1 MLFKK
6 LTVFLVICLLS
17 IMCITQIY
25 GLDVMIGGESIGIVL
40 NYDAICITGFYDIE
54 VNQQI
59 IDPSRYFKINDLIIE
74 VENQKVTS
82 IEELTNSI
90 KALSTNTVHFIV
102 EREGKQMPI
111 QMDIYKKGDEFST
124 GLYVKDST
132 KGIGT
137 VTYYR
142 MDTNEFASLGHSLND
157 NENIIEQGNVYEAPI
172 SSIKKSSNL
181 EIGQKIG
188 NIQNSSLGKIEKN
201 NDYGVFGTVGS
212 LPKNNVYQTAS
223 QEEIKTGDAY
233 FLTVLENNEIKKCK
247 IRIDQIIKQDQP
259 AEKGIHF
266 TLIDQDVIDLTNGI
280 IQGMSGSPI
289 IQNNKLIGCITH
301 ASSQNNLQGYGM
313 FIQWMIDNS

>member
-6 LTVFLVICLLS
+6 LTISLVICLLS

-90 KALSTNTVHFIV
+90 KALST
-102 EREGKQMPI
+102 
-111 QMDIYKKGDEFST
+111 
-124 GLYVKDST
+124 
-132 KGIGT
+132 

-142 MDTNEFASLGHSLND
+142 MDTNEFASLGHCLND

-233 FLTVLENNEIKKCK
+233 FLTVLKNNEIKKCK

-280 IQGMSGSPI
+280 VQGMSGSPI

-313 FIQWMIDNS
+313 FIQWMINNS

>member
-201 NDYGVFGTVGS
+201 
-212 LPKNNVYQTAS
+212 K
-223 QEEIKTGDAY
+223 IIDARKDVCIAKMIMPARMITR
-233 FLTVLENNEIKKCK
+233 LK
-247 IRIDQIIKQDQP
+247 I
-259 AEKGIHF
+259 
-266 TLIDQDVIDLTNGI
+266 LLVGI
-280 IQGMSGSPI
+280 IILFVKICLTYGF
-289 IQNNKLIGCITH
+289 KLNFH
-301 ASSQNNLQGYGM
+301 EK
-313 FIQWMIDNS
+313 

>member
-6 LTVFLVICLLS
+6 LTISLVICLLS

-102 EREGKQMPI
+102 EREGKQIPI

-142 MDTNEFASLGHSLND
+142 MDTNEFASLGHCLND
-157 NENIIEQGNVYEAPI
+157 NENIIEQGNIYEAPI

-181 EIGQKIG
+181 
-188 NIQNSSLGKIEKN
+188 
-201 NDYGVFGTVGS
+201 D
-212 LPKNNVYQTAS
+212 
-223 QEEIKTGDAY
+223 
-233 FLTVLENNEIKKCK
+233 KC
-247 IRIDQIIKQDQP
+247 
-259 AEKGIHF
+259 A
-266 TLIDQDVIDLTNGI
+266 
-280 IQGMSGSPI
+280 
-289 IQNNKLIGCITH
+289 
-301 ASSQNNLQGYGM
+301 
-313 FIQWMIDNS
+313 

>member
-54 VNQQI
+54 VNKQI

-90 KALSTNTVHFIV
+90 KALSTNAVHFIV
-102 EREGKQMPI
+102 EREGKQIPI

-142 MDTNEFASLGHSLND
+142 MDTNEFASLGHCLND

-233 FLTVLENNEIKKCK
+233 FLTVLK
-247 IRIDQIIKQDQP
+247 IMRLKSV
-259 AEKGIHF
+259 KYV
-266 TLIDQDVIDLTNGI
+266 LIRL
-280 IQGMSGSPI
+280 
-289 IQNNKLIGCITH
+289 
-301 ASSQNNLQGYGM
+301 
-313 FIQWMIDNS
+313 

>member
-1 MLFKK
+1 
-6 LTVFLVICLLS
+6 
-17 IMCITQIY
+17 MCITQIY

-59 IDPSRYFKINDLIIE
+59 IDPSHYFKINDLIIE

-90 KALSTNTVHFIV
+90 KALSTNAVHFIV
-102 EREGKQMPI
+102 EREGKQIPI

-142 MDTNEFASLGHSLND
+142 MDTNEFASLGHCLND

-181 EIGQKIG
+181 EMKTFIATYLLDKQGELNKADKPMVEKI
-188 NIQNSSLGKIEKN
+188 QDKIEHVFDKA
-201 NDYGVFGTVGS
+201 NDY
-212 LPKNNVYQTAS
+212 
-223 QEEIKTGDAY
+223 ERIK
-233 FLTVLENNEIKKCK
+233 E
-247 IRIDQIIKQDQP
+247 
-259 AEKGIHF
+259 
-266 TLIDQDVIDLTNGI
+266 
-280 IQGMSGSPI
+280 
-289 IQNNKLIGCITH
+289 KLIGETFEYAPKFDYIINGILMRYENNPDLIRFLRENTRLIISTFNKSGTRNLRILKHALNDFKKIFEMVNKSYPNTNNRVMQTMLIFTIAISFEIKAGKITKEKFK
-301 ASSQNNLQGYGM
+301 N
-313 FIQWMIDNS
+313 I

>member
-6 LTVFLVICLLS
+6 LTISLVICLLS

-90 KALSTNTVHFIV
+90 KALSPNTVHFIV
-102 EREGKQMPI
+102 EREGKQIPI

-142 MDTNEFASLGHSLND
+142 MDTNEFASLGHCLND

-188 NIQNSSLGKIEKN
+188 NIQDSSLGK
-201 NDYGVFGTVGS
+201 
-212 LPKNNVYQTAS
+212 TAS

-233 FLTVLENNEIKKCK
+233 FLTVLKNNEIKKCK

-280 IQGMSGSPI
+280 VQGMSGSPI

-313 FIQWMIDNS
+313 FIQWMINNS